1 MPKILILTWVWPSLR
16 PPPLNNVKSAEL
28 VRDGF
33 HYLPS
38 FQASNG
44 IRLLKI
50 GDNVEMWGQ
59 GVVRSADILSK
70 MCWILA
76 NRHQPTFSA
85 SKTKKLVKIQSTYSI
100 SRTPKI
106 SNRHQLAFSIFG
118 PEFWVGKTDSAM
130 KTMFFGEHKRPFSI
144 WWQGRT
150 KRLRQ
155 FIPAQCWSRN
165 R

>member
-1 MPKILILTWVWPSLR
+1 MLLLGQFHAKNPYFNMGLTLPP
-16 PPPLNNVKSAEL
+16 PPPLNNVKFAEL

-70 MCWILA
+70 MC
-76 NRHQPTFSA
+76 
-85 SKTKKLVKIQSTYSI
+85 
-100 SRTPKI
+100 
-106 SNRHQLAFSIFG
+106 
-118 PEFWVGKTDSAM
+118 
-130 KTMFFGEHKRPFSI
+130 
-144 WWQGRT
+144 
-150 KRLRQ
+150 
-155 FIPAQCWSRN
+155 
-165 R
+165 

>member
-1 MPKILILTWVWPSLR
+1 MLQFWSISFQKIFIIWVRR
-16 PPPLNNVKSAEL
+16 PPPSPIWTMLKETAEL

-76 NRHQPTFSA
+76 NRHQPTFST
-85 SKTKKLVKIQSTYSI
+85 SRTEKLVKRQSTYFI
-100 SRTPKI
+100 SRAPKFP
-106 SNRHQLAFSIFG
+106 NRHHLVFSIFD
-118 PEFWVGKTDSAM
+118 PKFWVGKTDSAM
-130 KTMFFGEHKRPFSI
+130 KTISFWEHKAMF
-144 WWQGRT
+144 
-150 KRLRQ
+150 
-155 FIPAQCWSRN
+155 
-165 R
+165 